1 MNGTLVNG
9 LSIIAG
15 SLIGLGLKTGFFKE
29 KSDVIISALGL
40 MVLVIGIEGTLASTN
55 FVLLIVSLALGLV
68 IGEMCEL
75 DRKFNHFVFALEK
88 KFIKNQDGRFS
99 QGLISATLLFG
110 VGAMAIVGS
119 LESGLNQNETILYTK
134 STLDFVTS
142 MVLASSFG
150 WGVFFSFI
158 PIVIYQGS
166 LTLFSS
172 LVSPL
177 LNADLI
183 TNVSAM
189 GSILIMA
196 LGFNMMKLTN
206 FKVLNMLPSLVFVI
220 VFQIALSLV

>member
-1 MNGTLVNG
+1 MNGTLVNA
-9 LSIIAG
+9 ITIMAG
-15 SLIGLGLKTGFFKE
+15 SLIGIGLKTGFFKE
-29 KSDVIISALGL
+29 KSDVIISALAL
-40 MVLVIGIEGTLASTN
+40 MVIVIGVEGVLASTN
-55 FVLLIVSLALGLV
+55 FVLLIVSLALGIV
-68 IGEMCEL
+68 IGEVFDI
-75 DRKFNHFVFALEK
+75 DRKFNHFVFSLEK
-88 KFIKNQDGRFS
+88 RFIKNQDGRFS

-119 LESGLNQNETILYTK
+119 LESGLNHNETILYTK

-172 LVSPL
+172 LLTDV
-177 LNADLI
+177 LNPELI

-196 LGFNMMKLTN
+196 LGFNMMKITN
-206 FKVLNMLPSLVFVI
+206 YKVVNMLPSLIFVI
-220 VFQIALSLV
+220 IFQIALSLV

>member
-68 IGEMCEL
+68 IGEMSEL

-220 VFQIALSLV
+220 LFQIALSLV

>member
-68 IGEMCEL
+68 IGEMSEL

-158 PIVIYQGS
+158 PIVIYQGT

-172 LVSPL
+172 LVSPF

-196 LGFNMMKLTN
+196 LGFNMMKLKN

-220 VFQIALSLV
+220 LFQIALSLV

>member
-68 IGEMCEL
+68 IGEMSEL
-75 DRKFNHFVFALEK
+75 DRQFNHFVFALEK

-119 LESGLNQNETILYTK
+119 LESGLNHNETILYTK

>member
-68 IGEMCEL
+68 IGEMSEL

-158 PIVIYQGS
+158 PIVIYQGT

-172 LVSPL
+172 LVSPF

-220 VFQIALSLV
+220 LFQIALSLV